1 MKPYTRR
8 MLAFA
13 PSTIEIFLIFL
24 AAWLAIGMTL
34 AVVMGRRGHGAFQW
48 LLLGAVL
55 GPLALPLAWM
65 AIRDE
70 ARASPR
76 PLGESVSGGGS
87 VDVLVG
93 IDGSAEAA
101 NALQATIELVG
112 ANVGRLTLASVV
124 TFDESPQ
131 ARSDEQRAVELLEA
145 AASSIEAHVPGRVLL
160 AGQPAEALIR
170 HATEDGYGLLAI
182 GRRGRG
188 ASKAFLGSTAARV
201 ANGPVPVLIV

>member
-1 MKPYTRR
+1 

-13 PSTIEIFLIFL
+13 RSTIEIFLIFL
-24 AAWLAIGMTL
+24 AAWLAIGITL

-55 GPLALPLAWM
+55 GPLALPLAWS

-70 ARASPR
+70 VQGSAR
-76 PLGESVSGGGS
+76 PLAESVSGGGS

-101 NALQATIELVG
+101 NALRATIELVG

-124 TFDESPQ
+124 TFDESTQ
-131 ARSDEQRAVELLEA
+131 ARRDEQRAVELLEA
-145 AASSIEAHVPGRVLL
+145 AASSMEPRPPGRVLL
-160 AGQPAEALIR
+160 SGQPAEALLR
-170 HATEDGYGLLAI
+170 HATEEAYDLLAI

-188 ASKAFLGSTAARV
+188 ASKALLGSTASRA
-201 ANGPVPVLIV
+201 AHGPIPVLIV